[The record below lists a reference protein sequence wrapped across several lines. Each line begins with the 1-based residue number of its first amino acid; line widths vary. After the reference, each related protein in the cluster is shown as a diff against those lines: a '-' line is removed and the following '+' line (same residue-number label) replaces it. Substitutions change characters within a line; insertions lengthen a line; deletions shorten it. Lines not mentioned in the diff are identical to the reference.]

1 MYGRRRVTLIAG
13 CLTPVC
19 LLLLIIFARGLGL
32 YFIYFIMSMLATSYN
47 PRGSTAYLY
56 GAEILPPKMRLLF
69 NTANFLID
77 GCVGILATIY
87 FYYFGS

>member
-1 MYGRRRVTLIAG
+1 
-13 CLTPVC
+13 
-19 LLLLIIFARGLGL
+19 
-32 YFIYFIMSMLATSYN
+32 MSMLATSYN